1 MQRAAQPALV
11 SVRLASSTAE
21 VEPYAALGCF
31 RAQASSC
38 SRTNAM
44 GLFNFGRDHGK
55 TPKTPVKAGAET
67 ANASELAQMLRDL
80 GITIQAG
87 QITVKGETVT
97 ITGTADSIAEKEKA
111 VLVLGNVKG
120 VAHVD
125 DQIRVVAPAQPQAQA
140 QAQPQAAPA
149 VQAQAA
155 ASQFYTVQSGD
166 TLSKIAKQFYGDAN
180 RYSAIFEAN
189 KPMLKDPD
197 EIYPGQVLR
206 IPQQH

>member
-1 MQRAAQPALV
+1 
-11 SVRLASSTAE
+11 
-21 VEPYAALGCF
+21 
-31 RAQASSC
+31 
-38 SRTNAM
+38 M
-44 GLFNFGRDHGK
+44 GLFNFGRDSGK
-55 TPKTPVKAGAET
+55 TPQTPITPAQEQ
-67 ANASELAQMLRDL
+67 ANASELAQNLRTL
-80 GITIQAG
+80 GITIDNG
-87 QITVKGETVT
+87 QITVRGDTVT
-97 ITGTADSIAEKEKA
+97 ITGTASDAAEKEKA
-111 VLVLGNVKG
+111 VLVLGNTKG

-125 DQIRVVAPAQPQAQA
+125 DQIQLAQQQ
-140 QAQPQAAPA
+140 QQP
-149 VQAQAA
+149 